1 MVNLMQFVRS
11 ESEDPTVMP
20 IIIIVSLV
28 AILYVYYMYI
38 IHIYIIIYTII
49 YIYTFNY
56 DTHIWHHKVPSH
68 SPRVH
73 AFSIEGFGSTLGSI
87 FERKRNS

>member
-20 IIIIVSLV
+20 PIIIIVSLV
-28 AILYVYYMYI
+28 AILYVYYTHTY
-38 IHIYIIIYTII
+38 IYIHTYNYIYN
-49 YIYTFNY
+49 YTFNY

-73 AFSIEGFGSTLGSI
+73 AFSTERFGSTLGSI